1 MKRLLPLAAALAAA
15 TIAVTGCDRP
25 RTNTS
30 LNNSGTDATPA
41 QPAGS
46 IAVTSS
52 QTPPARNANPSDTT
66 TSTTTTTTS
75 ASTTPD
81 TASANVASPSPASPA
96 DNTGNTNATGAVNET
111 VTTGKIKAAIAA
123 DSAMKDSDIS
133 VSTNNG
139 VVTLTG
145 SVKSQD
151 QVSIAT
157 NLAQRQEGVQRV
169 ESNISVR

>member
-46 IAVTSS
+46 IAMTSS
-52 QTPPARNANPSDTT
+52 QTPPAQNTNPSDTT

-81 TASANVASPSPASPA
+81 TASANVASPAPPA

-123 DSAMKDSDIS
+123 DSAMKDSDVS

-145 SVKSQD
+145 TVKSQD

>member
-30 LNNSGTDATPA
+30 MNNSGTDATPA

-46 IAVTSS
+46 VAMSS
-52 QTPPARNANPSDTT
+52 SPTPPASNANPSDTT
-66 TSTTTTTTS
+66 TTSTTTS
-75 ASTTPD
+75 SSTTPD
-81 TASANVASPSPASPA
+81 TASANVASPAPPA

-145 SVKSQD
+145 TVKSQD

>member
-30 LNNSGTDATPA
+30 MNNSGTDATPA

-46 IAVTSS
+46 IAMSSS
-52 QTPPARNANPSDTT
+52 QTPPAANANPSDTT
-66 TSTTTTTTS
+66 TTTTTTTS
-75 ASTTPD
+75 ANTTPD
-81 TASANVASPSPASPA
+81 TASANVASPAPPA

-145 SVKSQD
+145 TVKSQD

>member
-46 IAVTSS
+46 VAMSS
-52 QTPPARNANPSDTT
+52 SPTPAAPNANAPDTT
-66 TSTTTTTTS
+66 TTTTTTTS

-81 TASANVASPSPASPA
+81 TASANVASPAAPA
-96 DNTGNTNATGAVNET
+96 DKTGNTNATGAVNET

-123 DSAMKDSDIS
+123 DSSMKDSDIS

-145 SVKSQD
+145 TVKSQD

>member
-1 MKRLLPLAAALAAA
+1 MKLLTLAAALAAA
-15 TIAVTGCDRP
+15 AIATTACDRA
-25 RTNTS
+25 RTDTAV
-30 LNNSGTDATPA
+30 NNSGTSATPA

-46 IAVTSS
+46 VAMSS
-52 QTPPARNANPSDTT
+52 SPTPPAENNAAANG
-66 TSTTTTTTS
+66 TSTTTTTTT
-75 ASTTPD
+75 TTPD
-81 TASANVASPSPASPA
+81 TASPNAPGTASPS
-96 DNTGNTNATGAVNET
+96 DNTGNGGAAGAVNET

-133 VSTNNG
+133 VTTKDG
-139 VVTLTG
+139 IVTLSGT
-145 SVKSQD
+145 VKSQD

>member
-25 RTNTS
+25 RTDTAV
-30 LNNSGTDATPA
+30 NNSGRDATPA

-46 IAVTSS
+46 VAMTSS
-52 QTPPARNANPSDTT
+52 PTQPASSAAPSEATA
-66 TSTTTTTTS
+66 
-75 ASTTPD
+75 ASTNAAATPD
-81 TASANVASPSPASPA
+81 TASANVASPAPPAG
-96 DNTGNTNATGAVNET
+96 NTGNGNATGAVNET

-133 VSTNNG
+133 VNTNNG

-145 SVKSQD
+145 TVKSQD

-169 ESNISVR
+169 ESNITVR